1 MRVDL
6 VVVCVAAV
14 ALSLPALSTCS
25 PLYVMTAPNLL
36 RVGTPEKVLLEAQ
49 DYAGGDLE
57 VTLTAMDF
65 PRRTRV
71 IDRRTVTLSAANNFL
86 ALTEITIPDGRVVF
100 GDDTDENM
108 YVYLLATFQDRTLE
122 KIVLLSFQ
130 SGYIFVQT
138 DKTIYTPSS
147 TVLYRI
153 FSLSPGLKPADSGI
167 SVEIMTPDKIT
178 ISREILFPN
187 KGIRSGDIKLPD
199 IASFGIWT
207 VVTRFQSSPQKNF
220 TTQFEVKTYALPS
233 YEVTLIPNS
242 PFFYVDDDDLTVDI
256 LASYFH
262 GRQVTGT
269 GLVMFGVLTQ
279 DNVKKSLPAS
289 LIRVEIREGKGEA
302 VLTKEQIRD
311 TFTDINQLVGSSL
324 YVKVSVLTE
333 TGSEMVAVEKE
344 GIKIVTSPYTISFK
358 ATPRYF
364 KPGMPFDIS
373 VYVSTPDRLPA
384 KDIVIEVIT
393 AIDGTIQATT
403 RDNGLAKVTV
413 NTLDGDNSLFIQ
425 VRTKVPGL
433 LESRQAERN
442 MTAVAYRTTDGSR
455 NYLHIGVATS
465 ELTIGQQVKMSLYVG
480 NSPGI
485 KDNQDF
491 TYLFLTKG
499 QIVQAERFKRQ
510 GQSVVT
516 LSFAVT
522 KEMVPSFRIVA
533 YYHVGSSEVVSDSV
547 WVDVKDTCMGTLRVE
562 LTDPQREYW
571 PHKPFSLTITG
582 DPGARVGLVAVDKG
596 VYVLNNKHRLTQSKI
611 WDVVEKLDTACT
623 AGSGKDSMGV
633 FYDAGLMFQTTTAEG
648 TDTRTV
654 HTCSTPIK
662 RSRRSAIVTDMRSTL
677 VKQYEDEGLQG
688 CCGDGLR
695 GDLAGRS
702 CERRAEYVGEG
713 PACAQ
718 AFLHCCQE
726 MRGLQQRAR
735 MMPRTGRLFLAR
747 SEDDDDMYLSSEDI
761 VSRTQF
767 PESWLW
773 QDLTLPQCPPD
784 NKHCSTTSTKK
795 SSYLK
800 DSATHWQIIAISLS
814 ETHGMCIAEPLE
826 LPVTKSFF
834 IDLRLPHSAQR
845 GEQLEIRAILHNNH
859 MDSLRVRVELM
870 ETEHV
875 CSVASKR
882 GSYQTTVELEG
893 MTSRDVSFVIIPMV
907 LGTHTIEVKAAVYD
921 AFYGDGI
928 KKELRVVPEGVL
940 TKIQVDKVPLN
951 PSLHGGEQTGEVKFQ
966 HLRRQV
972 PNTPASTHIRVQG
985 QELSDI
991 IVKAISGESMGS
1003 LFNIP
1008 YGNGEENV
1016 VNMAMTLIATHYLD
1030 LTNQWDKVGLEER
1043 AAAVNYIQMGY
1054 QQQRS
1059 FCKPDGSCGAFLKTP
1074 SSTWLTAFVV
1084 RVLSMAADIIS
1095 VDEKWVCSA
1104 LQWLVLNTQQP
1115 DGSFRESAPVK
1126 FVVDSTGKV
1135 YGKES
1140 DASMTAFVLIALQEG
1155 SRICT
1160 EHMSSLLVSMG
1171 KASRYLHLRIHT
1183 LKNPYAVTIVSYAL
1197 ADTGKLHKDILFQH
1211 NLDGGPVWPV
1221 PGGHRYTLEATA
1233 YALLALLRMRE
1244 FDRAGDVVRWLDSQR
1259 RKRGGYGSTQ
1269 ATMMVYQAVAEYRSS
1284 MRTLHTV
1291 NLEVNIDVSGRSKPI
1306 KWTFNKGNAFVSRS
1320 DKLQLDQ
1327 NVTVTAKGSG
1337 EGTLSVMTL
1346 YYASPTDQDK
1356 ACSNFQLNLTLEK
1369 QAKVSHDGASASY
1382 LLKIDV
1388 MYMSE
1393 NRDARLTVLS
1403 IGQLTGFV
1411 VDVNDLNRLS
1421 TGRERYIQSFEI
1433 DNILSQEG
1441 SLLIFL
1447 NKVSHKRP
1455 DTIAF
1460 RIHKMVDV
1468 GLLQP
1473 AAVSVYE
1480 YYDIEN
1486 HCVQFYH
1493 PEKIGGSLNRLC
1505 HNDVCRCAEESC
1517 SVQKKEEIS
1526 NQDREYA
1533 ACEAGMDYVYKV
1545 TVENTNLTT
1554 HTDVYY
1560 MHVVLVVK
1568 EGSDLGVMGE
1578 SRVFVA
1584 HPSCRSGLDLNEGLS
1599 YLLIGHRKDVTRLDG
1614 SVQYVLGHRTWVE
1627 YWPTEEEDKEK
1638 YGNLQNFA
1646 HELSEW
1652 GCQY

>member
-14 ALSLPALSTCS
+14 ALSLPALSTCD

-36 RVGTPEKVLLEAQ
+36 RVGTPEKVLVEAQ
-49 DYAGGDLE
+49 DYAGDAFE
-57 VTLTAMDF
+57 VTLTVMDF
-65 PRRTRV
+65 PRKTRV
-71 IDRRTVTLSAANNFL
+71 IDTRTVTLNAANNYL
-86 ALTEITIPDGRVVF
+86 ALTEITIPDGRDLF
-100 GDDTDENM
+100 GLDTDENM
-108 YVYLLATFQDRTLE
+108 YVYLQATFQDRTLE

-147 TVLYRI
+147 TVRYRI
-153 FSLSPGLKPADSGI
+153 FSLSPGLKPVDSGI

-187 KGIRSGDIKLPD
+187 KGIRSGEIKLPD
-199 IASFGIWT
+199 IASFGIWK
-207 VVTRFQSSPQKNF
+207 VVTRFKSTPQKNF

-233 YEVTLIPNS
+233 YEVTLIPKS

-256 LASYFH
+256 LARYFH
-262 GRQVTGT
+262 GREVTGT

-279 DNVKKSLPAS
+279 GNVKKSLPAS
-289 LIRVEIREGKGEA
+289 LRRVEIREGKGEA
-302 VLTKEQIRD
+302 MLTKEQIRD

-333 TGSEMVAVEKE
+333 TGSEMVEAEKE
-344 GIKIVTSPYTISFK
+344 GIPIVTSPYTINFK

-373 VYVSTPDRLPA
+373 VYVSTPDHLPA
-384 KDIVIEVIT
+384 RDIVIEVIT
-393 AIDGTIQATT
+393 ATDRSIQATT
-403 RDNGLAKVTV
+403 RENGLAKVTV
-413 NTLDGDNSLFIQ
+413 NTLDGDNTLSIQ
-425 VRTKVPGL
+425 ARTKVPGL

-442 MTAVAYRTTDGSR
+442 MTALVYRTTGGSR

-465 ELTIGQQVKMSLYVG
+465 ELTIGQQIKMSLYVG
-480 NSPGI
+480 NSPGM
-485 KDNQDF
+485 KNNQDF
-491 TYLFLTKG
+491 TYLILNKG
-499 QIVQAERFKRQ
+499 QLVQAERFKRQ
-510 GQSVVT
+510 GQTLVT
-516 LSFAVT
+516 LSLPVT
-522 KEMVPSFRIVA
+522 KDMVPSFRIVA

-562 LTDPQREYW
+562 LTDPQKEYW

-596 VYVLNNKHRLTQSKI
+596 VYVLNNKHRLTQTKI
-611 WDVVEKLDTACT
+611 WDVVERLDTGCT

-633 FYDAGLMFQTTTAEG
+633 FYDAGLVFETSTAGG

-654 HTCSTPIK
+654 HTCTVPIK
-662 RSRRSAIVTDMRSTL
+662 RSRRSATVMDMQSTL
-677 VKQYEDEGLQG
+677 VKQYEDEALRG

-695 GDLAGRS
+695 VDLAGRS

-713 PACAQ
+713 SCAQ

-726 MRGLQQRAR
+726 MRGLKETAKL
-735 MMPRTGRLFLAR
+735 MPRTGRLFLAR

-784 NKHCSTTSTKK
+784 SKHCSTTSTEKT
-795 SSYLK
+795 SYLK
-800 DSATHWQIIAISLS
+800 DSATHWQISAISLS
-814 ETHGMCIAEPLE
+814 ETHGMCVAEPLE

-834 IDLRLPHSAQR
+834 IDLRLPHSAKR
-845 GEQLEIRAILHNNH
+845 GEQLEIRTILHNNH
-859 MDSLRVRVELM
+859 MDAMKVRVELL

-875 CSVASKR
+875 CSAASKR

-893 MTSRDVSFVIIPMV
+893 MTSRDVSFVVIPMI
-907 LGTHTIEVKAAVYD
+907 LGTHTIEVKAAVFD

-940 TKIQVDKVPLN
+940 TKIQVDKIPLN
-951 PSLHGGEQTGEVKFQ
+951 PSLHGGEQRSEVKFQ

-991 IVKAISGESMGS
+991 IVNAISGESMGS
-1003 LFNIP
+1003 LFNFP

-1016 VNMAMTLIATHYLD
+1016 VNMAMSLIATHYLD
-1030 LTNQWDKVGLEER
+1030 RTNQWDKVGVDER
-1043 AAAVNYIQMGY
+1043 AVAVKYIQMGY
-1054 QQQRS
+1054 QKQRS
-1059 FCKPDGSCGAFLKTP
+1059 FRKPDGSYGAFLKTP

-1084 RVLSMAADIIS
+1084 RVLSMADDIIS
-1095 VDEKWVCSA
+1095 VDEELVCSA
-1104 LQWLVLNTQQP
+1104 LQWLVLNTQQA
-1115 DGSFRESAPVK
+1115 DGSFREYAPVT
-1126 FVVDSTGKV
+1126 FVMDSTGKV
-1135 YGKES
+1135 YGKDS
-1140 DASMTAFVLIALQEG
+1140 DASLTAFVLIAMQEG
-1155 SRICT
+1155 RRFCT
-1160 EHMSSLLVSMG
+1160 EHMSSRLVSMG
-1171 KASRYLHLRIHT
+1171 KASRYLHLRILT

-1197 ADTGKLHKDILFQH
+1197 ADSGKLHKDILFQH
-1211 NLDGGPVWPV
+1211 DLDDGLVWPV

-1244 FDRAGDVVRWLDSQR
+1244 FDRAGDVVQWLDSQR
-1259 RKRGGYGSTQ
+1259 RKGGGYGSTQ
-1269 ATMMVYQAVAEYRSS
+1269 STMMVYQAVAEYRTS
-1284 MRTLHTV
+1284 MRMLHEV

-1306 KWTFNKGNAFVSRS
+1306 KWTFNKGNAYVSRS
-1320 DKLQLDQ
+1320 DKLQLNQ
-1327 NVTVTAKGSG
+1327 NLTVTAKGSG
-1337 EGTLSVMTL
+1337 EGTFSVMTL

-1356 ACSNFQLNLTLEK
+1356 ACSNFRLNLTLEK
-1369 QAKVSHDGASASY
+1369 QAKVSQYGASASY
-1382 LLKIDV
+1382 LLKIDI
-1388 MYMSE
+1388 MYMSD
-1393 NRDARLTVLS
+1393 NKDASLSVLS

-1421 TGRERYIQSFEI
+1421 SGRERYIQAFEI

-1447 NKVSHKRP
+1447 DKVSHKRP

-1460 RIHKMVDV
+1460 RIHKMADV

-1473 AAVSVYE
+1473 AAVTVYE

-1505 HNDVCRCAEESC
+1505 HNDVCKCAEESC
-1517 SVQKKEEIS
+1517 SVQKKEGIS
-1526 NQDREYA
+1526 SQEREYV

-1560 MHVVLVVK
+1560 MRVILVVK
-1568 EGSDLGVMGE
+1568 EGSDVGVMGE

-1584 HPSCRSGLDLNEGLS
+1584 HPSCRNDLDLNKGLS
-1599 YLLIGHRKDVTRLDG
+1599 YLLIGHRKDITRLDG
-1614 SVQYVLGHRTWVE
+1614 SVQYVLGERTWVE
-1627 YWPTEEEDKEK
+1627 YWPTEEENKEK

-1646 HELSEW
+1646 QELSEW